1 MAGNRGGPTTDQI
14 RPQQPGE
21 EVPLLP
27 GGELL
32 LPVVELLLLLLGEEV
47 PHQPGE
53 EVLLLLEEEV
63 LLQPEEEVLQQTGD

>member
-1 MAGNRGGPTTDQI
+1 MAGNRGDPTVDQ
-14 RPQQPGE
+14 RRLQQPGE

-32 LPVVELLLLLLGEEV
+32 LLVGGPLLLLPGEEV

-53 EVLLLLEEEV
+53 EALLLL
-63 LLQPEEEVLQQTGD
+63 